1 MLRLWMAA
9 FVVTGLL
16 AANAPVRA
24 DMESGDAEEVREA
37 EEKVLKRDERDLERA
52 RAKERDLRRERT
64 EIKADQRTNPP
75 FKSQR
80 TLRNE
85 LRTNEAKQGWQKRE
99 TRRLDYEV
107 RRRQRNLQ
115 GRR

>member
-1 MLRLWMAA
+1 MLRLC
-9 FVVTGLL
+9 LL
-16 AANAPVRA
+16 ALVSLGFLAAGAPVRA

-52 RAKERDLRRERT
+52 KAKERDLRRERAD
-64 EIKADQRTNPP
+64 IKSQQRTNPP

-85 LRTNEAKQGWQKRE
+85 LRTNKTKQGWQKRE
-99 TRRLDYEV
+99 ARRLDFEV
-107 RRRQRNLQ
+107 RRQQRNLR